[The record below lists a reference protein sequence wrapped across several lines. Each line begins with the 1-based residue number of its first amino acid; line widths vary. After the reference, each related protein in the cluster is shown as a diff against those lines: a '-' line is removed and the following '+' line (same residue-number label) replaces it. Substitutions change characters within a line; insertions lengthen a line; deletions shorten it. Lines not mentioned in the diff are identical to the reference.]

1 MNFKSA
7 YVLFSLL
14 ISANIFSLEIKKCDS
29 SKEFIT
35 GYNYL
40 KDKKELELPVK
51 SIFSHAKEIST
62 NCTGSANRFI
72 QTVNFLID
80 AEIPSNDALKKGKAI
95 SALSDQHLE
104 AFLSIFKK
112 IYVEKYFDLSA
123 IKSLKIASELTES
136 AKKSPAKILADF
148 EKLGEY
154 CMGKEGLELGFEKC
168 SDFIATTLSNSNEYD
183 ESISESVISFI
194 DFLTKE
200 EKGPKLPI
208 NQALIETE
216 KTAMYG
222 ISGFNNFRE
231 GFIFSFSEKGLGLGL
246 KESLDIGRD
255 LSKNAIK
262 KLP

>member
-1 MNFKSA
+1 MNFRLSFA
-7 YVLFSLL
+7 VFSLVV
-14 ISANIFSLEIKKCDS
+14 STNIFSLEIKRCDS

-35 GYNYL
+35 SYNYL

-51 SIFSHAKEIST
+51 SIFSHAKEISA
-62 NCTGSANRFI
+62 NCTGAANRFI
-72 QTVNFLID
+72 QTVNFLVD
-80 AEIPSNDALKKGKAI
+80 AEIPSSEALKKGKSI

-112 IYVEKYFDLSA
+112 IYIEKYFDLSA
-123 IKSLKIASELTES
+123 IKSLKIASELTENT
-136 AKKSPAKILADF
+136 KKSPAKILTDF
-148 EKLGEY
+148 EILGEY

-168 SDFIATTLSNSNEYD
+168 SDFIASTLSNSNEYD
-183 ESISESVISFI
+183 ETISESVISFI

-208 NQALIETE
+208 NQALVETE
-216 KTAMYG
+216 KTALYG
-222 ISGFNNFRE
+222 ISGFNNFKE

-246 KESLDIGRD
+246 KESLDLGRD